1 MPDAPSP
8 ITSPPEVDGQPWD
21 ATSTS
26 AVAGWDAVDDGSG
39 EIGFDGSQSGDHFAG
54 ADRNA
59 RGQTGPW
66 KQT

>member
-8 ITSPPEVDGQPWD
+8 ITSPPRVDGQPWD
-21 ATSTS
+21 ATSTAS
-26 AVAGWDAVDDGSG
+26 VAGWDCVDQVAG
-39 EIGFDGSQSGDHFAG
+39 EVGFDGSQNGDHFAG

-59 RGQTGPW
+59 TGNSGPW

>member
-8 ITSPPEVDGQPWD
+8 ITSPPDVDGQPWD
-21 ATSTS
+21 ATSES
-26 AVAGWDAVDDGSG
+26 SVGKWDCLEDVAD

-54 ADRNA
+54 ADRHA
-59 RGQTGPW
+59 GGQSGPW